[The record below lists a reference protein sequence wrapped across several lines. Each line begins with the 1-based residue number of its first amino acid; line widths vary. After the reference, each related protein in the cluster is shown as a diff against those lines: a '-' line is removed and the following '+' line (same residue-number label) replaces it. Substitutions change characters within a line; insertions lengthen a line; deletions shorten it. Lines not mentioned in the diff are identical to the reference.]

1 MERVIVLGL
10 SGCGHC
16 ESLVDKL
23 NEEKITFEFVDA
35 NKNDELADRMER
47 LLKTEVYPM
56 VILEKMNGSIYL
68 YRADSIDE
76 NQGVKAGFG
85 TKVGC
90 VSTDNMVAII
100 KKHYK

>member
-76 NQGVKAGFG
+76 SQSTQVGYG

-100 KKHYK
+100 KKQYK